1 MKVKTSI
8 SLSSETVRQIDLL
21 VGTTGSRSAVVE
33 VAVRELMASRER
45 EELYRRELALLDKH
59 AEALNEEAED
69 ALSYQVGS

>member
-8 SLSSETVRQIDLL
+8 SLSSDTVRQIDLL

-69 ALSYQVGS
+69 ALSYQVGL